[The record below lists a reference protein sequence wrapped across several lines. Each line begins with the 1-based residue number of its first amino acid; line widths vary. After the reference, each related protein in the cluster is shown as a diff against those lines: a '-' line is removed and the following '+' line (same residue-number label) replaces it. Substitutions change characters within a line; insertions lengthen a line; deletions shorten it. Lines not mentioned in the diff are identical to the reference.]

1 MRALVTCP
9 VGRPFES
16 TPAQRNSRNC
26 RSATPVV
33 ARTVSPFS
41 TSFRFLSATRQ
52 LARPFLHVGCQFLDS
67 LAWSTPSLYTSLPV
81 LNGLII
87 VVSFPGR
94 CPIGLVRTAVFPP
107 PPLHFTVRTGDRKGV
122 RS

>member
-1 MRALVTCP
+1 MRAPVACP

-16 TPAQRNSRNC
+16 APTSRNRRDC
-26 RSATPVV
+26 RSAAPVV

-52 LARPFLHVGCQFLDS
+52 LARPLLHVGCQLLDS
-67 LAWSTPSLYTSLPV
+67 LAWSDPSLDTSLPV

-87 VVSFPGR
+87 GVSFPGR
-94 CPIGLVRTAVFPP
+94 CPIGLFRTAVFAPP
-107 PPLHFTVRTGDRKGV
+107 PPRFTVRTGDRKGV

>member
-1 MRALVTCP
+1 MRAPMTCP

-16 TPAQRNSRNC
+16 TPTPRYSRNC

-52 LARPFLHVGCQFLDS
+52 LARPFLHVVCQLLDS
-67 LAWSTPSLYTSLPV
+67 LAWSTPSLDSSLPV
-81 LNGLII
+81 LNGLI
-87 VVSFPGR
+87 VGVSFPGR
-94 CPIGLVRTAVFPP
+94 CPVGLVRTAVFPP
-107 PPLHFTVRTGDRKGV
+107 PLPHVTVRTGDRKGV